1 MKKHIPERMCI
12 ACRGMYPKNELIRIV
27 KTEDGAVF
35 DEKQK
40 ILSRGIYLC
49 KSEECIKS
57 ARKKK
62 AFERSLKCA
71 DVESLYER
79 AREIWIKSLD

>member
-1 MKKHIPERMCI
+1 MK
-12 ACRGMYPKNELIRIV
+12 PKSELMRIV
-27 KTEDGAVF
+27 KTDTGAEF

-49 KSEECIKS
+49 KSEECIKL
-57 ARKKK
+57 AQKKK
-62 AFERSLKCA
+62 AFERIIKNA
-71 DVESLYER
+71 DVQSYYER